1 MDVKQQDKTYV
12 APTYGRADV
21 TFTRGKGSLLW
32 DDNGK
37 EYIDFC
43 TGIAVNGLGI
53 AEENWL
59 SAVTAQLNALPHASN
74 LYHTAPQA
82 ELAELLVTKTGMK
95 NVFFANS
102 GAEANECAIKC
113 ARKYSYDKY
122 GKGRHKIVTLVNS
135 FHGRTLAT
143 ITATGQ
149 DVFHKFFDPFVDG
162 FAYATAGDYDA
173 FVKESENAAA
183 VMLELVQGEGGVMA
197 LDPDYVKKVVDYCHE
212 NDILVVCDEVQTGNG
227 RTGAL
232 YAFER
237 YGFTPDI
244 FTTAK
249 GLGNGLPIGAC
260 VMGEKTAGTLVAGT
274 HGSTFGGNPV
284 CAAGAVAVLK
294 QIDQNLLDGVLER
307 EKMIRDALATCK
319 KVKSVSGLG
328 LMLGIEVDGDA
339 KEVVEACRKR
349 GLIVLTAKTKV
360 RLLPALN
367 IPLDLLNKGL
377 QILTEVLS

>member
-113 ARKYSYDKY
+113 ARKYSFDKY

-183 VMLELVQGEGGVMA
+183 VMFELVQGEGGVMA

-232 YAFER
+232 YAFQR

-260 VMGEKTAGTLVAGT
+260 VMGDKTAATLVAGT

-294 QIDQNLLDGVLER
+294 QIDQNILDGVLAR
-307 EKMIRDALATCK
+307 ETMIRNALSKCP

-328 LMLGIEVDGDA
+328 LMLGIEVDGEA
-339 KEVVEACRKR
+339 KDVVNECRNR
-349 GLIVLTAKTKV
+349 GLKV
-360 RLLPALN
+360 FVKVDNPV
-367 IPLDLLNKGL
+367 
-377 QILTEVLS
+377 T

>member
-1 MDVKQQDKTYV
+1 MDVKQQDKTYI

-32 DDNGK
+32 DDKGN

-53 AEENWL
+53 AEDSWL
-59 SAVTAQLNALPHASN
+59 AAVTAQLNTLPHASN

-162 FAYATAGDYDA
+162 FTYVPAGDFDA

-183 VMLELVQGEGGVMA
+183 VMFELVQGEGGVMA
-197 LDPDYVKKVVDYCHE
+197 LDPDYVKKVVDYCRQK
-212 NDILVVCDEVQTGNG
+212 DILVVCDEVQTGNG

-232 YAFER
+232 YAFQR

-284 CAAGAVAVLK
+284 CAAGAVAVLN
-294 QIDQNLLDGVLER
+294 QIDQELLDGVLQR
-307 EKMIRDALATCK
+307 EKIIRDALANCK

-328 LMLGIEVDGDA
+328 LMLGVEVDGEA
-339 KEVVEACRKR
+339 KDVVAACRNR

-377 QILTEVLS
+377 NILTEVLS

>member
-113 ARKYSYDKY
+113 ARKYSFDKY

-183 VMLELVQGEGGVMA
+183 VMFELVQGEGGVMA

-232 YAFER
+232 YAFQR

-260 VMGEKTAGTLVAGT
+260 VMGDKTAATLVAGT

-294 QIDQNLLDGVLER
+294 QIDQNILDGVLAR
-307 EKMIRDALATCK
+307 ETMIRNALSKCP

-328 LMLGIEVDGDA
+328 LMLGIEVDGEA
-339 KEVVEACRKR
+339 KDVVNECRNR

-367 IPLDLLNKGL
+367 IPLDQLNKGL

>member
-12 APTYGRADV
+12 AQTYGRADV

-32 DDNGK
+32 DENGK

-53 AEENWL
+53 AEDGWL
-59 SAVTAQLNALPHASN
+59 SAVTTQLNALPHASN
-74 LYHTAPQA
+74 LYYTAPQVQ
-82 ELAELLVTKTGMK
+82 LAQMLVTKTGMK

-113 ARKYSYDKY
+113 ARKYSFDKY
-122 GKGRHKIVTLVNS
+122 GQGRHKIVTLVNS

-149 DVFHKFFDPFVDG
+149 DVFHKYFDPFLDG
-162 FAYATAGDYDA
+162 FAYATAGDYDD
-173 FVKESENAAA
+173 FVNKSDNACA
-183 VMLELVQGEGGVMA
+183 VMFELVQGEGGVMA
-197 LDPDYVKKVVDYCHE
+197 LDPDYVKKVVEYCHKK
-212 NDILVVCDEVQTGNG
+212 DILVICDEVQTGNG

-232 YAFER
+232 YAFQR

-260 VMGEKTAGTLVAGT
+260 VMGEKTAGVLTGGS

-294 QIDQNLLDGVLER
+294 QIDEKLLEGVIER
-307 EKMIRDALATCK
+307 EKVIRNALENCK

-339 KEVVEACRKR
+339 KDVVKQCLQR
-349 GLIVLTAKTKV
+349 GLVVLTAKTKV

-367 IPLDLLNKGL
+367 IPIDQLEKGL
-377 QILTEVLS
+377 NILTEVLS